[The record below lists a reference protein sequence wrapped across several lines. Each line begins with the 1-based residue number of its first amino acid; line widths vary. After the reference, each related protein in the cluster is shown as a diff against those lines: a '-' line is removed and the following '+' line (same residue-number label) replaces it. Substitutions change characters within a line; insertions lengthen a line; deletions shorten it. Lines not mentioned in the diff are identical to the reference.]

1 MDGFNKFW
9 NDITSGIPD
18 VLVALIVLLLAFLV
32 AWAAKKITLKLLKT
46 LGLDKAMKKAGVD
59 EENRKKTIDFVGRL
73 VYLIVFLLFL
83 PGIFEKLGLNNV
95 AQPIINMMNVFMTY
109 LPNIV
114 AAVIILIIGLFVA
127 KLVKELLIPIF
138 KRLGMDSWLKKIGYT
153 DADDVEISV
162 VLATIIYVLI
172 LVPVVIASLNALK
185 IEAISKPAI
194 DMLDQVIV
202 FLPRIAIAV
211 AIIFIGRFIAKLVF
225 MLIEQVLKS
234 IGLDKATQNAFISSG
249 TKVDEKFSLSK
260 LIANVVRVVVM
271 IFFVVEA
278 LNTLQLEVLTKIGH
292 ATISYMPYAI
302 SALVILGVAV
312 IAANFIEKM
321 ILKKSNVTR
330 GTAFLAKIVIIAI
343 GAFITLYQMGVAPA
357 MVNSAFII
365 VLGAFAVAFAIS
377 FGIGGRGFAE
387 HTMKKLERKVEN
399 TKKK

>member
-9 NDITSGIPD
+9 NNITSGIPD
-18 VLVALIVLLLAFLV
+18 VVVALIVLVFAFLI
-32 AWAAKKITLKLLKT
+32 AWAAKKVTLKLLKT
-46 LGLDKAMKKAGVD
+46 LGLEKAMKKAGVD
-59 EENRKKTIDFVGRL
+59 ETNRKKTMDFVGRL
-73 VYLIVFLLFL
+73 IYLVVFLLFL

-95 AQPIINMMNVFMTY
+95 AQPIVNMMNVFMTY

-114 AAVIILIIGLFVA
+114 AAIIILIIGLFVA
-127 KLVKELLIPIF
+127 KLVKELLIPVF

-153 DADDVEISV
+153 DAEDVEISV
-162 VLATIIYVLI
+162 VIATIIYVLI

-194 DMLDQVIV
+194 NMLDQVIV

-225 MLIEQVLKS
+225 MLIEQILKS
-234 IGLDKATQNAFISSG
+234 IGLDKTTQGIFASSG
-249 TKVDEKFSLSK
+249 TKVDEKFSLSR
-260 LIANVVRVVVM
+260 LIANVVRAIVM
-271 IFFVVEA
+271 IFFIVEA
-278 LNTLQLEVLTKIGH
+278 LNTLKLEVLTKIGH
-292 ATISYMPYAI
+292 SVIEYMPYAI
-302 SALVILGVAV
+302 SALIILGVAV
-312 IAANFIEKM
+312 IVANFIEKV
-321 ILKKSNVTR
+321 ILKKFNVTK

-343 GAFITLYQMGVAPA
+343 GGFITLYQMGVAPA

-377 FGIGGRGFAE
+377 FGIGGRTFAE

>member
-9 NDITSGIPD
+9 NNITSGIPD
-18 VLVALIVLLLAFLV
+18 VVVALIVLVFAFLI
-32 AWAAKKITLKLLKT
+32 AWAAKKVTLKLLKT
-46 LGLDKAMKKAGVD
+46 LGLEKAMKKAGVD
-59 EENRKKTIDFVGRL
+59 ETNRKKTMDFVGRL
-73 VYLIVFLLFL
+73 IYLVVFLLFL

-95 AQPIINMMNVFMTY
+95 AQPIVNMMNVFMTY

-114 AAVIILIIGLFVA
+114 AAIIILIIGLFVA
-127 KLVKELLIPIF
+127 KLVKELLIPVF

-153 DADDVEISV
+153 DAEDVEISV
-162 VLATIIYVLI
+162 VIATIIYVLI

-194 DMLDQVIV
+194 NMLDQVIV

-225 MLIEQVLKS
+225 MLIEQILKS
-234 IGLDKATQNAFISSG
+234 IGLDKTTQGIFASSG
-249 TKVDEKFSLSK
+249 TKVDEKFSLSR
-260 LIANVVRVVVM
+260 LIANVVRAIVM
-271 IFFVVEA
+271 IFFIVEA
-278 LNTLQLEVLTKIGH
+278 LNTLKLEVLTKIGH
-292 ATISYMPYAI
+292 SVIEYMPYAI
-302 SALVILGVAV
+302 SALIILGVAV
-312 IAANFIEKM
+312 IVANFIEKV
-321 ILKKSNVTR
+321 ILKKFNVTK

-343 GAFITLYQMGVAPA
+343 GGFITLYQMGVAPA

-377 FGIGGRGFAE
+377 FGIGGRTFAE
-387 HTMKKLERKVEN
+387 HTMKKLEHKVEN